1 VAVDAARNE
10 VVLLDANRFDILV
23 YDRLANAPL
32 TGALTQ
38 PKRRI
43 GGVKTQ
49 SQFAS
54 TMFIDPTN
62 GDIYAV
68 NNDSLIGLNVFSR
81 RAVGDVAPDRH
92 FDAPY
97 GSFGLA
103 VDETKQE
110 LFLTIQHDSAVGV
123 WPKSAAGEAQ
133 PIRSLQ
139 GDRTRLADPHAIAFD
154 LENRLMFVT
163 NFGTSRLAVPG
174 TAGRRGAPRIAH
186 WPAGTQF
193 YRDEV
198 VVGSGRFGLPSVT
211 VFPMD
216 ARGNVAP
223 LRVIQGPKTQL
234 SWPTGISVDAE
245 HGELFVANDTGDAIT
260 VYSTT
265 ANGDVAP
272 IRSLKGPKTSIK
284 NPLGVFVD
292 VASDELWVANYG
304 NHTAT
309 VYRRTAS
316 GDSPP
321 LRVIRSAPADAPATM
336 ISNPYSI
343 AYDPTREEILVPS
356 CVQHPRIAAFP
367 RLADKN
373 AAATRMIQGQKT
385 LLNRTVHGIA
395 YDQLHDEII
404 VNSNIGQAVL
414 TYRGGAD
421 GDEAPIRIIQG
432 PRTLLRD
439 PVSVALDAVHDE
451 VFVFQRGPA
460 SEMVLVFDRTAR
472 GDVAPK
478 RVLNASAGHG
488 AVDPVHNLLVLP
500 GEGGFLIFDRT
511 AEGRAQ
517 PKAKITGPN
526 SGARGA
532 RAIVV
537 YPSTGKIVANISAGG
552 EDAMGGYVG
561 VWSLHAS
568 GDVPPEW
575 TIGKGILE
583 QVRGLTL
590 DPANK
595 SVLVS
600 DKYYN
605 GVLTFALPEMF
616 DAASA
621 QRTARVSP

>member
-1 VAVDAARNE
+1 
-10 VVLLDANRFDILV
+10 
-23 YDRLANAPL
+23 
-32 TGALTQ
+32 
-38 PKRRI
+38 
-43 GGVKTQ
+43 
-49 SQFAS
+49 
-54 TMFIDPTN
+54 
-62 GDIYAV
+62 
-68 NNDSLIGLNVFSR
+68 
-81 RAVGDVAPDRH
+81 
-92 FDAPY
+92 
-97 GSFGLA
+97 
-103 VDETKQE
+103 
-110 LFLTIQHDSAVGV
+110 
-123 WPKSAAGEAQ
+123 
-133 PIRSLQ
+133 
-139 GDRTRLADPHAIAFD
+139 
-154 LENRLMFVT
+154 
-163 NFGTSRLAVPG
+163 
-174 TAGRRGAPRIAH
+174 
-186 WPAGTQF
+186 
-193 YRDEV
+193 
-198 VVGSGRFGLPSVT
+198 
-211 VFPMD
+211 
-216 ARGNVAP
+216 
-223 LRVIQGPKTQL
+223 L

-245 HGELFVANDTGDAIT
+245 HGEIFVANDTGDAIT
-260 VYSTT
+260 VYGTT
-265 ANGDVAP
+265 ADGDVAP
-272 IRSLKGPKTSIK
+272 IRTLKGPKTSIK

-304 NHTAT
+304 SHTAT

-336 ISNPYSI
+336 ISNPYAI
-343 AYDPTREEILVPS
+343 AYDPTREEVLVPS
-356 CVQHPRIAAFP
+356 CVQHPRIAAFA

-373 AAATRMIQGQKT
+373 AAATRTIQGQKT

-395 YDQLHDEII
+395 YDAIHDEIV

-451 VFVFQRGPA
+451 IFVFQRGPA
-460 SEMVLVFDRTAR
+460 SEMVLVFDRAAR

-517 PKAKITGPN
+517 PKAKINGPK

-537 YPSTGKIVANISAGG
+537 HAQTGKIVANISSGG

-575 TIGKGILE
+575 TIGKGILQ

-616 DAASA
+616 EAAGS